1 MGRYEVGDYVKTRYG
16 LRRITKVWALN
27 NKITVFETIDV
38 NGNKKELFY
47 GDIIKII
54 AKGDK

>member
-1 MGRYEVGDYVKTRYG
+1 MGRYEVGDYVETRYG

-54 AKGDK
+54 ANQ